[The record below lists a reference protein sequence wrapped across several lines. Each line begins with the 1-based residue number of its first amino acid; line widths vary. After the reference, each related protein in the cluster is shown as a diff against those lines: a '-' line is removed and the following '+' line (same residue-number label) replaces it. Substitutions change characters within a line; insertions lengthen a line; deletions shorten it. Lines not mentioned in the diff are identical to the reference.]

1 MVKIPIWV
9 WIAVPACLLLF
20 VFVSQLIEGAYWRG
34 IAEDAGIRV
43 EEQQTV
49 IDSISSE
56 VDSLEIEL
64 DRADSTIIE
73 IRSQNEIEV
82 ARLIERGRQAQSRS
96 ETITATLRQSLDS
109 IQVVEL
115 DEIVENYE
123 IQIAVL
129 DSVIVEERRM
139 TAAERLRA
147 DHASEL
153 ILGLRKT
160 LDAHEVKDIIQ
171 VRQIEG
177 LSKAMTPSF
186 GLRIKADWWLAIAG
200 LGVGYALWGE

>member
-115 DEIVENYE
+115 DGIVENYE

-147 DHASEL
+147 NHASEL

-171 VRQIEG
+171 ARQIEG
-177 LSKAMTPSF
+177 LSKAMTPSL
-186 GLRIKADWWLAIAG
+186 GLRIKADWWLAVTGI
-200 LGVGYALWGE
+200 GVGYVLWGR

>member
-147 DHASEL
+147 NHASEL

-171 VRQIEG
+171 ARQIEG
-177 LSKAMTPSF
+177 LSKAMTPSL
-186 GLRIKADWWLAIAG
+186 GLRIKADWWLAVTGI
-200 LGVGYALWGE
+200 GVGYVLWGR